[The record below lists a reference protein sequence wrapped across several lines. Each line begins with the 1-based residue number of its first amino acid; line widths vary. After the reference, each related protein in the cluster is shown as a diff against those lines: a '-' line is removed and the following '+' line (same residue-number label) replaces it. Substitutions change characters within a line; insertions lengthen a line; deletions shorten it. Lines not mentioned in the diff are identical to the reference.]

1 MTMWVMDGEGEGED
15 EDMVEGPGLAYLP
28 FLASPG

>member
-1 MTMWVMDGEGEGED
+1 MTMWVMDGEGED